1 MDTALP
7 RNEDIVS
14 KVIVLVA
21 WSLLFLI
28 CIVAYLPGLTGPFV
42 LDDFGVVAG
51 LGDRGGVSNWETLRA
66 FVFGGN
72 SGPTGRPVAMATF
85 LIDANNW
92 PADSFPFKRT
102 NLIIHLLNGALLG
115 LVISQLL
122 GLLQY
127 GKRQIRWITFLSVA
141 CWLLHPFL
149 VSTTLYIV
157 QRMAQLVALFSLAGI
172 AFYLHGRTLLDRN
185 KMQAYVVMSC
195 AVALFSALA
204 VLSKENGMLLP
215 MLIGTIE
222 ITVIASQRHRLPA
235 LSRLWMFVF
244 LVLPAGVVFIYLL
257 SLVFNGSFF
266 DILVP
271 RDYSQYER
279 LLTQSRVMVDYLQH
293 WFIPNLYTTGVFQDH
308 FIKSTAFLSPVTTA
322 LSTLF
327 HVVLIATAF
336 ARRKRWP
343 VFALAILFF
352 YAGHLLESTVVSLEL
367 YFEHRNYLPA
377 CFLFVPL
384 IAWLQS
390 KTSWPVFA
398 TAALTISLI
407 FGGFL
412 RYSATV
418 WESYPSMVEASA
430 RKAPTSARAQA
441 QFATQL
447 FNAGQPDAALQV
459 LDQAIDA
466 IPDDKPQLLLNRL
479 IILCEQ
485 NALED
490 EVLVQTARI
499 VSAKRYDPRL
509 LNTYTKFVTKVIE
522 NRCPTISIESL
533 QPMFADMLKV
543 PENTDPK
550 SLLFAQIMYLNGYVA
565 AFSGKPKDAM
575 KAFESSLAARPG
587 ASHAMLMAAQMATN
601 GYYDEALHL
610 SDLALSQMGDER
622 LSALTGGRVSKADI
636 RAFQDQVR
644 ADRGAAQSDDT
655 SGPET

>member
-1 MDTALP
+1 MDTVLP
-7 RNEDIVS
+7 RNEDSVR
-14 KVIVLVA
+14 KVVVLGA
-21 WSLLFLI
+21 WLLLFLV
-28 CIVAYLPGLTGPFV
+28 CIIAYLPGLEGPFV
-42 LDDFGVVAG
+42 LDDFGVVTG
-51 LGDRGGVSNWETLRA
+51 LGDRGGVSNWETFRA

-102 NLIIHLLNGALLG
+102 NLILHLLNGALLA
-115 LVISQLL
+115 LVIRQLL
-122 GLLQY
+122 GFLQY
-127 GKRQIRWITFLSVA
+127 EQRQIRWITFLSVA

-157 QRMAQLVALFSLAGI
+157 QRMAQLVALFSFAGI
-172 AFYLHGRTLLDRN
+172 AVYLYGRSLLERN
-185 KMQAYVVMSC
+185 KVQGYVVMSC
-195 AVALFSALA
+195 AVAIFSLLA
-204 VLSKENGMLLP
+204 FLSKENGMLLP

-222 ITVIASQRHRLPA
+222 ITVIASQRHRLLA
-235 LSRLWMFVF
+235 LSRLWIFGF
-244 LVLPAGVVFIYLL
+244 LVLPAGVVVTYLL
-257 SLVFNGSFF
+257 RQVFNDSFF

-293 WFIPNLYTTGVFQDH
+293 WIIPNLYTTGVFQDH
-308 FIKSTAFLSPVTTA
+308 FIKSTALLSPITTL
-322 LSTLF
+322 LSTLL

-336 ARRKRWP
+336 AKRKRWP
-343 VFALAILFF
+343 LFGLAVLFF
-352 YAGHLLESTVVSLEL
+352 YTGHLLESTVVSLEL

-377 CFLFVPL
+377 CFLFLPL
-384 IAWLQS
+384 IAWLQG
-390 KTSWPVFA
+390 KTSWPRFA
-398 TAALTISLI
+398 AVVLAITLI

-418 WESYPSMVEASA
+418 WESFPSMVEASA

-459 LDQAIDA
+459 LEQAIEA
-466 IPDDKPQLLLNRL
+466 IPDDRPQLLLNRL

-485 NALED
+485 NALEA
-490 EVLVQTARI
+490 EELEQTARI
-499 VSAKRYDPRL
+499 VSSKRYDPRL
-509 LNTYTKFVTKVIE
+509 LNTYTKFVTTVIE
-522 NRCPTISIESL
+522 ERCPAISIESL
-533 QPMFADMLKV
+533 RPMFADMLKV
-543 PENTDPK
+543 PENADPK
-550 SLLFAQIMYLNGYVA
+550 SLLYSQIMYLNGYVDA
-565 AFSGKPKDAM
+565 YSGKPEDAM
-575 KAFESSLAARPG
+575 VAFEKSLAARSG

-610 SDLALSQMGDER
+610 SDVALLQMDDER
-622 LSALTGGRVSKADI
+622 LSTLTGGRVSEADI
-636 RAFQDQVR
+636 RAFQDVVR
-644 ADRGAAQSDDT
+644 ADRHAAQSGDT